1 LKVFKRD
8 DEAVSPVI
16 GVILMVAITVI
27 LAAVIG
33 SFVFGMGSKVQAA
46 PQAQLAV
53 EDAGNTL
60 NDGVGNES
68 VFKVTHYGGDD
79 LICEEL
85 KLQVANTSVTYE
97 LTWDDEDYFVAKN
110 DQSQSQLN
118 TTVISDGVLSVGES
132 FTVKEN
138 GINITAG
145 TYTFRVIHIPTGNI
159 IYEANVRVA

>member
-1 LKVFKRD
+1 MKVFKRD

-33 SFVFGMGSKVQAA
+33 SFVFGMGSKVQSA
-46 PQAQLAV
+46 PQVQLMV

-60 NDGVGNES
+60 GSTPYTNES

-79 LICEEL
+79 LICEDL
-85 KLQVANTSVTYE
+85 KLQVANNSVTYE
-97 LTWDDEDYFVAKN
+97 LTWDDTNDYFVA
-110 DQSQSQLN
+110 SGQLN
-118 TTVISDGVLSVGES
+118 TTAIADGVLSVGES

-145 TYTFRVIHIPTGNI
+145 TYTFRMIHIPTGNI